1 MLNKNLYI
9 IGFLIFIA
17 AYAHAKPK
25 TTVITNYSLANFAQ
39 IKVTNETGEKLAC
52 YVAIDGYKIRFQLQ
66 PRRTSRWFKATD
78 KRFKP
83 TSLSHW
89 CDYLELYPDYKKY
102 KAY

>member
-1 MLNKNLYI
+1 MMSKFFYF
-9 IGFLIFIA
+9 IGFLLLIST
-17 AYAHAKPK
+17 YAQAKPK
-25 TTVITNYSLANFAQ
+25 TTVITNYSIDKFAQ
-39 IKVTNETGEKLAC
+39 IKVTNETNKRLAC
-52 YVAIDGYKIRFQLQ
+52 YVSIDGYKIRFRLQ
-66 PRRTSRWFKATD
+66 ARRTSRWFKATD